1 MNWKWY
7 VSIENNDYSQSR
19 RKEKEVGHHENIDG
33 VESEEEGCHGEHTD
47 NTARDHRMCSKE
59 NKWVWIFGIR
69 EEIDTVDNAR
79 EEKYTIVEQHK
90 IDRETKSIGYTQR
103 YPNKC
108 SVKKNTRTNIQR
120 LFKCIALRHL
130 LFEKF
135 WTTDDVEWWYNLGNK
150 NYPNSYYHRHFD
162 ISMEKEKNNRKN
174 TVYQT
179 REKEH
184 EKIILSRS
192 ELQETGL
199 SAHQK

>member
-1 MNWKWY
+1 MDRKRY
-7 VSIENNDYSQSR
+7 ISIEDNHDGQSWC
-19 RKEKEVGHHENIDG
+19 EKKKIGHHENIDG
-33 VESEEEGCHGEHTD
+33 VESEEEGCHREDTD

-59 NKWVWIFGIR
+59 NKWIWIFRIR

-79 EEKYTIVEQHK
+79 EEKYTIVEQHE

-108 SVKKNTRTNIQR
+108 RVKKNTRTNIQR
-120 LFKCIALRHL
+120 LFKCIALRNL

-135 WTTDDVEWWYNLGNK
+135 WTTDDVERWYYFGNK

-179 REKEH
+179 REEEH